1 MPRALGA
8 RRFQANWRSFS
19 ELYPVDNKR
28 ILGFPTV
35 KPANTF
41 VSRSRPHQSQVLVD
55 LRSGIN
61 SLNNFNQPASLG
73 LQNFMEMAALRLE
86 AVFVI
91 SRF

>member
-1 MPRALGA
+1 MLGDFRLTGEA
-8 RRFQANWRSFS
+8 SLNFTQW
-19 ELYPVDNKR
+19 DNKR

-35 KPANTF
+35 KPASTLG
-41 VSRSRPHQSQVLVD
+41 SRSRPHQSQVLVD